1 MTDHDDHP
9 DRPARTRLA
18 PGAWVPTDAL
28 GFEFV
33 ASSGP
38 GGQNVN
44 KRATK
49 ARLSVALDDLHLSE
63 PARNRL
69 RRLAGALLTDDG
81 RLVIAADE
89 FRSQRRNRQAALER
103 LRELVTEAC
112 RTPTP
117 RRPTKPTRG
126 SVQRRLDAKRA
137 RGQAKARRQTNTDD

>member
-1 MTDHDDHP
+1 MTDHADHP
-9 DRPARTRLA
+9 ERPARTRLA
-18 PGAWVPTDAL
+18 TGAWAPTDAL
-28 GFEFV
+28 SFEFI

-49 ARLSVALDDLHLSE
+49 ARLSVALDAIHLPE
-63 PARNRL
+63 AARLRL

-89 FRSQRRNRQAALER
+89 FRSQRRNREAAIDR
-103 LRELVTEAC
+103 LRELVAEAC

-126 SVQRRLDAKRA
+126 SVQRRLDAKRS
-137 RGQAKARRQTNTDD
+137 RGQTKARRRNDADD